1 MNRESTEGFKGNEV
15 TLCDTI
21 MVGTCHHTF
30 TQPTECTKPRM
41 NPNGNCGLWVGVMSP
56 CWFLHCNK
64 CTAVIGDVDNGG
76 GCAHVEAGADE
87 KSLYLLLNA
96 AMNLK
101 LL

>member
-1 MNRESTEGFKGNEV
+1 
-15 TLCDTI
+15 
-21 MVGTCHHTF
+21 
-30 TQPTECTKPRM
+30 
-41 NPNGNCGLWVGVMSP
+41 MSP